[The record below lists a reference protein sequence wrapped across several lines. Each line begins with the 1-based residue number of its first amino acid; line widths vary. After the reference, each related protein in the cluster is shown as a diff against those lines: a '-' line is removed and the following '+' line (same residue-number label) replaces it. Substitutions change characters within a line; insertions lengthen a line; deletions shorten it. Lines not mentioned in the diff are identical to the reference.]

1 VEHEV
6 SIVTAMQVFENIN
19 RDKYDI
25 IPVYIDKKGR
35 WFVDNKLGQ
44 LENFK
49 DIKLNPLKFWKNF
62 RRAEYF
68 FEASPSVKALSPK
81 SAFKFLQKI
90 KADIYFSVIHGTYG
104 EDGTIQGMFEMA
116 GVPYVGSCVTGSAV
130 GMDKIIQK
138 SVFKDNGIP
147 VVKYVW
153 FLKSEWENDKIRII
167 RHIEE
172 TLGYQVFIK
181 PANLG
186 SSVAINKAGGLK
198 ELENAI
204 EIASSFDRRII
215 VEEAKEGIIEINC
228 SVIGNNDLT
237 ASVCEQP
244 IMGEQMLSYE
254 DKYLK
259 GGKIKGLPAG
269 RQGMAGLSRLV
280 PAPISEELTKKIQ
293 ETAKKAFRA
302 IDAAGIARVDFMVKS
317 DTEEFWI
324 TEINTLPG
332 SLSFYLWEKSDVSFS
347 ELINRLINLGFER
360 YKEHQSLMFSYDSD
374 LIEKA
379 SSGFKI

>member
-1 VEHEV
+1 MENKIKVAIVFGSRSVEHEV

-130 GMDKIIQK
+130 GKDKNIQK
-138 SVFKDNGIP
+138 SVF
-147 VVKYVW
+147 
-153 FLKSEWENDKIRII
+153 
-167 RHIEE
+167 
-172 TLGYQVFIK
+172 
-181 PANLG
+181 
-186 SSVAINKAGGLK
+186 
-198 ELENAI
+198 
-204 EIASSFDRRII
+204 
-215 VEEAKEGIIEINC
+215 
-228 SVIGNNDLT
+228 
-237 ASVCEQP
+237 
-244 IMGEQMLSYE
+244 
-254 DKYLK
+254 
-259 GGKIKGLPAG
+259 
-269 RQGMAGLSRLV
+269 
-280 PAPISEELTKKIQ
+280 
-293 ETAKKAFRA
+293 
-302 IDAAGIARVDFMVKS
+302 
-317 DTEEFWI
+317 
-324 TEINTLPG
+324 
-332 SLSFYLWEKSDVSFS
+332 
-347 ELINRLINLGFER
+347 
-360 YKEHQSLMFSYDSD
+360 
-374 LIEKA
+374 
-379 SSGFKI
+379 